1 MAEKPEEL
9 ETPEEKLVRAKELF
23 GRGSRN
29 YYVKAYSE
37 AADDLSQACAIFA
50 SVHGPVADECGFP
63 YLLYAKSMISL
74 GQDENKVLDVP
85 DEEEEGMISSKAYFS
100 VH

>member
-9 ETPEEKLVRAKELF
+9 ETQEEKLQRAKEMF

-37 AADDLSQACAIFA
+37 AADDLRYITIEF
-50 SVHGPVADECGFP
+50 
-63 YLLYAKSMISL
+63 
-74 GQDENKVLDVP
+74 
-85 DEEEEGMISSKAYFS
+85 
-100 VH
+100 